1 MRPAERIAATRSLL
15 LTGIAD
21 VWSTLRDGERHGSP
35 ASGLALMVASAAAFA
50 AMAAF
55 AKKLLPHTPT
65 QAVVLSRGLLMTAVF
80 VVLARRRGIPL
91 LGRRP
96 GVLLLRGLL
105 GYGALSCYF
114 WSVQHLPLGDA
125 VLLQYSHPIFVAL
138 LAPLVLGERTGPLP
152 LALVALA
159 LGGVALIVHPTG
171 ALRSAALIGVLGSML
186 SGIAYL
192 TIRELSRTEHPLTIV
207 VWFPLASLVPAL
219 VATLRAGPAALPR
232 NGSEVAGH
240 LLVTASAL
248 VGQITL
254 TFGLSR
260 AGAARATAVTLT
272 GPVFGMLFGYALF
285 GTVPTAASLLG
296 TAVVLGALAG
306 LGWITAKGPIPAP
319 DAVAKQAGD
328 GLRSRAG
335 GTEP

>member
-1 MRPAERIAATRSLL
+1 
-15 LTGIAD
+15 
-21 VWSTLRDGERHGSP
+21 
-35 ASGLALMVASAAAFA
+35 
-50 AMAAF
+50 
-55 AKKLLPHTPT
+55 
-65 QAVVLSRGLLMTAVF
+65 
-80 VVLARRRGIPL
+80 
-91 LGRRP
+91 
-96 GVLLLRGLL
+96 
-105 GYGALSCYF
+105 
-114 WSVQHLPLGDA
+114 
-125 VLLQYSHPIFVAL
+125 
-138 LAPLVLGERTGPLP
+138 
-152 LALVALA
+152 
-159 LGGVALIVHPTG
+159 
-171 ALRSAALIGVLGSML
+171 
-186 SGIAYL
+186 
-192 TIRELSRTEHPLTIV
+192 
-207 VWFPLASLVPAL
+207 
-219 VATLRAGPAALPR
+219 
-232 NGSEVAGH
+232 
-240 LLVTASAL
+240 VTASAL